1 MYAILSYVIVLGHS
15 PVGLVSLAAIVALG
29 RVCKLTMDPRHS
41 SIRLFR
47 KAASELL
54 CKHAL
59 VVFFTTWKFIGKMYE
74 WEEELGDGIDKRKRS
89 DVADHLCARDHCQ
102 GDGEL

>member
-15 PVGLVSLAAIVALG
+15 PVGLVSLAAIV
-29 RVCKLTMDPRHS
+29 
-41 SIRLFR
+41 
-47 KAASELL
+47 
-54 CKHAL
+54 AL

-89 DVADHLCARDHCQ
+89 DVADHLCTRDHCQ